1 MAIENIPGGSL
12 VITGEHITLYQLL
25 AMRGAL
31 KLEILGIKMTRGRAV
46 SVGIRQ
52 LLVHP
57 ARDKRT
63 SLRGARPM
71 ACRRPAGPRRQND
84 PVSLCCRH

>member
-1 MAIENIPGGSL
+1 MAIEHIPGGSL

-63 SLRGARPM
+63 LLTQFEAYITTWCAAHSMQAPSWSTE
-71 ACRRPAGPRRQND
+71 AK
-84 PVSLCCRH
+84 